1 MWDQRPLLVALMNFC
16 CFPETLTPNCWMLIA
31 NSVVIVDLLLYLLN
45 DYYSAG
51 ISSVHDPYVGNEVVV
66 VIGLGK
72 ILLF

>member
-1 MWDQRPLLVALMNFC
+1 
-16 CFPETLTPNCWMLIA
+16 MLIA

-66 VIGLGK
+66 VIGLRK
-72 ILLF
+72 ISLLNKFLFKCGAAKR